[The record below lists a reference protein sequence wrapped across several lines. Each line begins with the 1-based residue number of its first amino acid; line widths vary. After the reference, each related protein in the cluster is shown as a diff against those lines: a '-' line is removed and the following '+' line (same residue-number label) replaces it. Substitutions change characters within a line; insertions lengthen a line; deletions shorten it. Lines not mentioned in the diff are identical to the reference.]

1 MKRRYILIIWSIL
14 LTLLPLLNGCIREE
28 EFDNTP
34 QGNFEALWKI
44 IDEQYCFLDYKQI
57 DWDAIHDKYQP
68 LITPG
73 MSYDGL
79 FEILG
84 NMLAELKDGHVNLY
98 SSSNMARY
106 WDWYLDY
113 PRNFNESI
121 IEKYLGRDYRIAGG
135 AKYTILEDNIGYIYY
150 GDFSSGIG
158 NGNLDEI
165 LLYLSACNGLIID
178 VRNNGGGN
186 LTNATRMAQRFTN
199 EKVLTGYIQHKTG
212 KGHSDFS
219 DPTPIYVEPSNS
231 IRWQK
236 KVIVLTNRHS
246 YSATNDFVNSMR
258 CFPNVTLV
266 GDKTGGGSGLPFSS
280 ELPNGWGVR
289 FSASPHLDAQK
300 QHIEFGIDPDKPPA
314 AMALKKPY
322 PLARAFRNNEMHCQR
337 VLCDYLH
344 LLERWKVEY
353 APQLPE
359 DNPDDRFVEA
369 CHMIEYVDHLLDVLM
384 FAELEQRV
392 KVVDMLLK
400 DGTIAALEQRLKRLE
415 KEVRHRGEERA
426 IA

>member
-1 MKRRYILIIWSIL
+1 MV
-14 LTLLPLLNGCIREE
+14 LTS
-28 EFDNTP
+28 NTP

-165 LLYLSACNGLIID
+165 LLYLSACN
-178 VRNNGGGN
+178 V
-186 LTNATRMAQRFTN
+186 
-199 EKVLTGYIQHKTG
+199 
-212 KGHSDFS
+212 
-219 DPTPIYVEPSNS
+219 PSF
-231 IRWQK
+231 IRG
-236 KVIVLTNRHS
+236 I
-246 YSATNDFVNSMR
+246 DFVGYR
-258 CFPNVTLV
+258 IF
-266 GDKTGGGSGLPFSS
+266 
-280 ELPNGWGVR
+280 
-289 FSASPHLDAQK
+289 
-300 QHIEFGIDPDKPPA
+300 
-314 AMALKKPY
+314 
-322 PLARAFRNNEMHCQR
+322 
-337 VLCDYLH
+337 
-344 LLERWKVEY
+344 
-353 APQLPE
+353 
-359 DNPDDRFVEA
+359 
-369 CHMIEYVDHLLDVLM
+369 
-384 FAELEQRV
+384 
-392 KVVDMLLK
+392 LK
-400 DGTIAALEQRLKRLE
+400 DTLLRKSTCQEFERKMTAIRKKIESGQEMNYSEWCAINSYKGWLKYCDSSRLSEKYIEPIQPYADRYYKDHIKKGGKKHERVRKSTQYKAA
-415 KEVRHRGEERA
+415 
-426 IA
+426 

>member
-1 MKRRYILIIWSIL
+1 MAGRKAPRPLPRPVRWLAMFLALVFVVSLGMVVNHESSKATGGASDASSSTPAKSRKEEDRQNRRLRRTEGRRHPHAGDWSRQRVLSIVKEQQGDERKVSMKPVGGKGGPVDVALDTVDRILDPTPSD
-14 LTLLPLLNGCIREE
+14 EE
-28 EFDNTP
+28 WNDTMQQLF
-34 QGNFEALWKI
+34 
-44 IDEQYCFLDYKQI
+44 
-57 DWDAIHDKYQP
+57 QP
-68 LITPG
+68 DIAGQSHGP
-73 MSYDGL
+73 
-79 FEILG
+79 
-84 NMLAELKDGHVNLY
+84 
-98 SSSNMARY
+98 SNMARY

-236 KVIVLTNRHS
+236 
-246 YSATNDFVNSMR
+246 
-258 CFPNVTLV
+258 
-266 GDKTGGGSGLPFSS
+266 
-280 ELPNGWGVR
+280 NGNC
-289 FSASPHLDAQK
+289 
-300 QHIEFGIDPDKPPA
+300 PDQPSF
-314 AMALKKPY
+314 L
-322 PLARAFRNNEMHCQR
+322 
-337 VLCDYLH
+337 
-344 LLERWKVEY
+344 
-353 APQLPE
+353 
-359 DNPDDRFVEA
+359 
-369 CHMIEYVDHLLDVLM
+369 
-384 FAELEQRV
+384 
-392 KVVDMLLK
+392 
-400 DGTIAALEQRLKRLE
+400 
-415 KEVRHRGEERA
+415 
-426 IA
+426 